1 MNNKLQQAKNE
12 TTPPQVLL
20 TLIRQFPQAVL
31 NNPVF
36 ADTITNHPNF
46 LAQLSQKSLLHL
58 LKQDRVPDSFL
69 EWVADSKDKK
79 VLLAV
84 LRHSNIPVS
93 VCC

>member
-1 MNNKLQQAKNE
+1 MNNKLQQARDEN
-12 TTPPQVLL
+12 TSPQVLL
-20 TLIRQFPQAVL
+20 KLIRHFPQRVL
-31 NNPVF
+31 DNSTF
-36 ADTITNHPNF
+36 AEVISNRPKF
-46 LAQLSQKSLLHL
+46 LAQLSRKSLLHL

-69 EWVADSKDKK
+69 KWLADSKDKK